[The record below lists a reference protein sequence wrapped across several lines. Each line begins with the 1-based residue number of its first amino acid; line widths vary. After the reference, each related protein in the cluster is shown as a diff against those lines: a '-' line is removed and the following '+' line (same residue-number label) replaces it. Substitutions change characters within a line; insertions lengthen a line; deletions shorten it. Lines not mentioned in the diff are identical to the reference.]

1 LNIRCNSW
9 DTAFCKEGASAD
21 PCDESYCGK
30 AAFSEPCSKAMSQ
43 LIAKEKKIAAYF
55 ALHSHVQMWM
65 YPWGYTKTLPPNSAL
80 LVLIFYQSFTFLL
93 VYFELVLYQLSGW
106 FSCFYS
112 VSIWFK

>member
-1 LNIRCNSW
+1 LNICCNSW
-9 DTAFCKEGASAD
+9 DTAFCKEGASAN
-21 PCDESYCGK
+21 PCDDNYCGK

-55 ALHSHVQMWM
+55 ALHSYVQMWM